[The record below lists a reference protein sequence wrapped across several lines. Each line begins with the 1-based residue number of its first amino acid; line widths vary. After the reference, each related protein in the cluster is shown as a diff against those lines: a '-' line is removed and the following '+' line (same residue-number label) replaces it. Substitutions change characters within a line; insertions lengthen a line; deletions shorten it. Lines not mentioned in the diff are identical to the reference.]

1 MSSRNNPFEE
11 LERLFDRMSRQ
22 FEEASRSWSGGAPF
36 ASWESDEESMAM
48 DLVEHDDEYVVTVD
62 LPGFEREDVDVRVT
76 DSTLKIAA
84 DRERAVDEEEGE
96 FIRHERRRRRASRS
110 VRLPEAVDAN
120 AVAARMRNGVLTVTV
135 SREEVEDSTRI
146 EIEEA

>member
-11 LERLFDRMSRQ
+11 LEQLFDRMSRQ
-22 FEEASRSWSGGAPF
+22 FEEASRSWSSGTPF
-36 ASWESDEESMAM
+36 ASRESEDESMAL

-84 DRERAVDEEEGE
+84 NREQAVDEEDGE
-96 FIRHERRRRRASRS
+96 FIRHERRHRRASRS
-110 VRLPEAVDAN
+110 VRLPEPVDAN
-120 AVAARMRNGVLTVTV
+120 AVTARMRHGVLTVTV
-135 SREEVEDSTRI
+135 PREDVEDSTRI